1 MKLSFWYFLE
11 GGDPIQGDASGP
23 KLGNLTNDDV
33 GTLAIWKQ
41 DPHGINI
48 DSVVQKAVQ
57 EFG

>member
-1 MKLSFWYFLE
+1 M
-11 GGDPIQGDASGP
+11 QGDASGP

-33 GTLAIWKQ
+33 GMLAMWKQ